1 MTCTQIVTSIG
12 LTLDV
17 IGAILVAK
25 DYWTAPITSQYE
37 TEDKGMLST
46 TSQTKRLQAQ
56 VRNYPY
62 AKCGLLF
69 LISGFIVQI
78 IAQLI

>member
-1 MTCTQIVTSIG
+1 MTCIKIVASVG

-25 DYWTAPITSQYE
+25 DYWTAPITSQDE
-37 TEDKGMLST
+37 SVDKKMFDT
-46 TSQTKRLQAQ
+46 QAQEERNQAQ

-69 LISGFIVQI
+69 LISGFIVQL
-78 IAQLI
+78 IAQVI